1 MKGKKKKKKKLLLVV
16 VMMMMMVVVEGKK
29 EVVMEVEVEVEEVIW
44 IFLLVEKVS
53 PTGSLNR

>member
-29 EVVMEVEVEVEEVIW
+29 EVVVEVEVEEVIW